1 MDFTPDKKHEFVRK
15 TVREFTQK
23 EVAPLAAEIDRNH
36 RFPHETVKKMADLGL
51 FGIPF
56 PTEYEGA
63 GGDYMSYAITI
74 EEISKACCTTSVIIC
89 AHMVGVSGIYMF
101 GNEEQKRKYL
111 PDLCSGRKLGAFA
124 LTEAYGGSDAVNQ
137 QTKAEFKDG
146 KWVLNGAKCFITN
159 GETADIYIVM
169 ATTDRSKGSHGITA
183 FIVEKDDPGFEVG
196 KVEDK
201 MGVCGSSTTDLIF
214 TDCAIPEDRV
224 LGGLGNGFKLA
235 MVTLDGGRIGIGAQA
250 VGVAEG
256 AFDIVVEHMKQRKQF
271 GKPLSKMQALA
282 FEMAALR
289 SKIEGVKLMVYQAAD
304 KKDRGLDHTF
314 HAAMAKYLASEVAM
328 EVTTKCV
335 QFMGGYGYSREF
347 PVERMMRDAKV
358 MEIYEGTSE
367 VQKIVISGRIFK

>member
-36 RFPHETVKKMADLGL
+36 RFPYETVKKMADLGL
-51 FGIPF
+51 MGIPF

-74 EEISKACCTTSVIIC
+74 EEISKACATTSVIIC
-89 AHMVGVSGIYMF
+89 AHMVGVAPIYVY
-101 GNEEQKRKYL
+101 GTEEQKKKYL
-111 PDLCSGRKLGAFA
+111 PDLCSGRKLGVFA

-137 QTKAEFKDG
+137 QTKAEFIDG
-146 KWVLNGAKCFITN
+146 RWVLNGAKCFITN
-159 GETADIYIVM
+159 GEPGNVYIVM
-169 ATTDRSKGSHGITA
+169 AATDKSKGSHGITA
-183 FIVEKDDPGFEVG
+183 FIVEDTDPGFEVG

-214 TDCAIPEDRV
+214 TNCTIPEDRV
-224 LGGLGNGFKLA
+224 LGGIGNGFKIA
-235 MVTLDGGRIGIGAQA
+235 MQTLDGGRIGIGAQA
-250 VGVAEG
+250 VGLAEG
-256 AFDIVVEHMKQRKQF
+256 AFEIVVEHLKQRKQF
-271 GKPLSKMQALA
+271 GKPLSKMQGLA
-282 FEMAALR
+282 FEMATLR
-289 SKIEGVKLMVYQAAD
+289 SKIEGVKLMVYEAAD
-304 KKDRGLDHTF
+304 FKDRGLDFGF

-358 MEIYEGTSE
+358 TEIYEGTSE